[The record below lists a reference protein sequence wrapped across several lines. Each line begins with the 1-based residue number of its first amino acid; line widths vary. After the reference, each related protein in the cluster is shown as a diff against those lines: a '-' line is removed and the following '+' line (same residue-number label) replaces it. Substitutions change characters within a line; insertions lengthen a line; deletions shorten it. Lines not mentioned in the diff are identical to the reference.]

1 MAKFCLCVYL
11 IFGILNSVLL
21 STIAMTERSWR
32 FYTYGRLQSFA
43 LPIGPKSFWYSGE
56 RLSLQFGLQ
65 NPWYQALEASGDGL
79 KECKPSFFFWRCSSS
94 QMFINEL
101 FRLFLRELRL
111 VCIYSWLDSLFWLVG
126 LWAHVAMF
134 LLAQSKAWL
143 RRSELLAMEL

>member
-79 KECKPSFFFWRCSSS
+79 KECKPSFFFWRRSSS